1 MIVIANVF
9 PKLQTVENLVK
20 QVSKKRPFRTRFDSQ
35 HVKASQILAKSTSE
49 HFYHVFS
56 SLLRKLIWKMSP
68 LVLREIVGVF
78 VITLTADEK
87 YPVQDAENLSIPI
100 QMQLSEKPKS
110 FSQFFVPLLEYQ
122 SNFNEFEKKRSSS

>member
-9 PKLQTVENLVK
+9 PKLQNVENLVK
-20 QVSKKRPFRTRFDSQ
+20 QLSKKRPFRTRFDSQ
-35 HVKASQILAKSTSE
+35 HVKASQILAKSTLE

-56 SLLRKLIWKMSP
+56 SLLRKLIRKMAP

-78 VITLTADEK
+78 VNTLTADEK